1 MSGPLTWRGET
12 FIDSSDLAA
21 EAGTTRRNVEWHLRT
36 HGNLDRLGQGQSRT
50 KLPGSNPK
58 AAPVT
63 VAGQEFPS
71 IRALARFTGRRLDTI
86 RGWLVRKEAQK
97 LEEAV
102 RRARETTSP
111 QEGT

>member
-36 HGNLDRLGQGQSRT
+36 HGNLDQLGQGQSRT
-50 KLPGSNPK
+50 KIPGSNPK
-58 AAPVT
+58 ASPII
-63 VAGQEFPS
+63 VAGQQFPS

-86 RGWLVRKEAQK
+86 RGWLVQGKIDK

-102 RRARETTSP
+102 RRARETTSA